1 MTNCAYT
8 SRMLQ
13 ACRIAPMP
21 PASSSS
27 PPVGGMFGL
36 YFSGADDIVTF
47 ADVMAS
53 DADRFKRFFHLML
66 EGGVYRRR
74 ARSKPASPPSPT
86 AIKSWPSPSTPPSAP
101 SPSRERADG
110 TAAVPAADACRCCQ
124 RDPDR
129 SRPAPLRRNGS
140 TGAVQRDARLH
151 PRRGQR
157 ATGLGGGLAE
167 AQQWL
172 ERATLLLGLP
182 LLALAA
188 LTRHDAGLE
197 PAELGPVVLG
207 LCVFFELARQLGW
220 SEPYALGLLLASA
233 LLVIYAAVLQWP
245 DRLPSGAGVAAG
257 VLLLL
262 MLPMP
267 SGSAIGNPLA
277 GAEPLLLAIAS
288 PLLAL
293 LLLRLPGSTGEQQPT
308 AT

>member
-1 MTNCAYT
+1 VN
-8 SRMLQ
+8 
-13 ACRIAPMP
+13 APMELLQCLLLTLAAA
-21 PASSSS
+21 ASAILI
-27 PPVGGMFGL
+27 GR
-36 YFSGADDIVTF
+36 A
-47 ADVMAS
+47 
-53 DADRFKRFFHLML
+53 
-66 EGGVYRRR
+66 RRR
-74 ARSKPASPPSPT
+74 YGEADQPALF
-86 AIKSWPSPSTPPSAP
+86 SAML
-101 SPSRERADG
+101 AFIL
-110 TAAVPAADACRCCQ
+110 AAA
-124 RDPDR
+124 
-129 SRPAPLRRNGS
+129 SG
-140 TGAVQRDARLH
+140 
-151 PRRGQR
+151 
-157 ATGLGGGLAE
+157 ATGLAGGLAE

-188 LTRHDAGLE
+188 LTLARRWAWSRPNWGR
-197 PAELGPVVLG
+197 VVLG

-245 DRLPSGAGVAAG
+245 ERLSSGAGVAAG

-267 SGSAIGNPLA
+267 SGSTIGNPLA
-277 GAEPLLLAIAS
+277 GVEPLLLAIAS

>member
-1 MTNCAYT
+1 MEL
-8 SRMLQ
+8 LQ
-13 ACRIAPMP
+13 SLLLTLAAA
-21 PASSSS
+21 ASAILI
-27 PPVGGMFGL
+27 GR
-36 YFSGADDIVTF
+36 A
-47 ADVMAS
+47 
-53 DADRFKRFFHLML
+53 
-66 EGGVYRRR
+66 RRR
-74 ARSKPASPPSPT
+74 YDEADQPALF
-86 AIKSWPSPSTPPSAP
+86 SAML
-101 SPSRERADG
+101 AFIL
-110 TAAVPAADACRCCQ
+110 AAA
-124 RDPDR
+124 
-129 SRPAPLRRNGS
+129 SG
-140 TGAVQRDARLH
+140 
-151 PRRGQR
+151 
-157 ATGLGGGLAE
+157 ATGLAGGLAE

-188 LTRHDAGLE
+188 LTLARRWACSRPNWGR
-197 PAELGPVVLG
+197 AVLG
-207 LCVFFELARQLGW
+207 LCVFFELARQLDW

-245 DRLPSGAGVAAG
+245 ERLPSGAGVAAG

-277 GAEPLLLAIAS
+277 GVEPLLLAIAS

>member
-1 MTNCAYT
+1 MEL
-8 SRMLQ
+8 LQ
-13 ACRIAPMP
+13 SLLLTLAAA
-21 PASSSS
+21 ASAILI
-27 PPVGGMFGL
+27 GR
-36 YFSGADDIVTF
+36 A
-47 ADVMAS
+47 
-53 DADRFKRFFHLML
+53 
-66 EGGVYRRR
+66 RRR
-74 ARSKPASPPSPT
+74 YGEADQPALF
-86 AIKSWPSPSTPPSAP
+86 SAML
-101 SPSRERADG
+101 AFIL
-110 TAAVPAADACRCCQ
+110 AAA
-124 RDPDR
+124 
-129 SRPAPLRRNGS
+129 SG
-140 TGAVQRDARLH
+140 
-151 PRRGQR
+151 
-157 ATGLGGGLAE
+157 ATGLAGGLAE

-188 LTRHDAGLE
+188 LTLARRWAWSRPNWGR
-197 PAELGPVVLG
+197 VVLG

-245 DRLPSGAGVAAG
+245 ERLSSGAGVAAG

>member
-1 MTNCAYT
+1 MEL
-8 SRMLQ
+8 LQ
-13 ACRIAPMP
+13 SLLLTLAAA
-21 PASSSS
+21 ASAIQI
-27 PPVGGMFGL
+27 GR
-36 YFSGADDIVTF
+36 A
-47 ADVMAS
+47 
-53 DADRFKRFFHLML
+53 
-66 EGGVYRRR
+66 RRR
-74 ARSKPASPPSPT
+74 YDEADQPALF
-86 AIKSWPSPSTPPSAP
+86 SAML
-101 SPSRERADG
+101 AFIL
-110 TAAVPAADACRCCQ
+110 AAA
-124 RDPDR
+124 
-129 SRPAPLRRNGS
+129 SG
-140 TGAVQRDARLH
+140 
-151 PRRGQR
+151 
-157 ATGLGGGLAE
+157 ATGLAGGLAE

-188 LTRHDAGLE
+188 LTLARRWVWSRPNWGR
-197 PAELGPVVLG
+197 VVLG

-245 DRLPSGAGVAAG
+245 DRLRSGAGVAAG

-262 MLPMP
+262 MLPIP
-267 SGSAIGNPLA
+267 SGSAIDNPLA

>member
-1 MTNCAYT
+1 MEL
-8 SRMLQ
+8 LQ
-13 ACRIAPMP
+13 SLLLTLAAA
-21 PASSSS
+21 ASAILI
-27 PPVGGMFGL
+27 GR
-36 YFSGADDIVTF
+36 A
-47 ADVMAS
+47 
-53 DADRFKRFFHLML
+53 
-66 EGGVYRRR
+66 RRR
-74 ARSKPASPPSPT
+74 YDEADQPALF
-86 AIKSWPSPSTPPSAP
+86 SAML
-101 SPSRERADG
+101 AFIL
-110 TAAVPAADACRCCQ
+110 AAA
-124 RDPDR
+124 
-129 SRPAPLRRNGS
+129 SG
-140 TGAVQRDARLH
+140 
-151 PRRGQR
+151 
-157 ATGLGGGLAE
+157 ATGLAGGLAE

-188 LTRHDAGLE
+188 LTLARRWAWSRPNWGR
-197 PAELGPVVLG
+197 VVLG

-262 MLPMP
+262 MLPIP
-267 SGSAIGNPLA
+267 GGSAIDNPLA

>member
-1 MTNCAYT
+1 MEL
-8 SRMLQ
+8 LQ
-13 ACRIAPMP
+13 SLLLTLAAA
-21 PASSSS
+21 ASAIQI
-27 PPVGGMFGL
+27 GR
-36 YFSGADDIVTF
+36 A
-47 ADVMAS
+47 
-53 DADRFKRFFHLML
+53 
-66 EGGVYRRR
+66 RRR
-74 ARSKPASPPSPT
+74 YGEADQPALF
-86 AIKSWPSPSTPPSAP
+86 SAML
-101 SPSRERADG
+101 AFIL
-110 TAAVPAADACRCCQ
+110 AAA
-124 RDPDR
+124 
-129 SRPAPLRRNGS
+129 SG
-140 TGAVQRDARLH
+140 
-151 PRRGQR
+151 
-157 ATGLGGGLAE
+157 ATGLAGGLAE

-188 LTRHDAGLE
+188 LTLARRWAWSRPNWGR
-197 PAELGPVVLG
+197 VVLG

-245 DRLPSGAGVAAG
+245 ERLSSGAGVAAG

-267 SGSAIGNPLA
+267 SGSAIDNPLA

>member
-1 MTNCAYT
+1 MEL
-8 SRMLQ
+8 LQ
-13 ACRIAPMP
+13 SLLLTLAAA
-21 PASSSS
+21 ASAILI
-27 PPVGGMFGL
+27 GR
-36 YFSGADDIVTF
+36 A
-47 ADVMAS
+47 
-53 DADRFKRFFHLML
+53 
-66 EGGVYRRR
+66 RRR
-74 ARSKPASPPSPT
+74 YGEADQPALF
-86 AIKSWPSPSTPPSAP
+86 SAML
-101 SPSRERADG
+101 AFIL
-110 TAAVPAADACRCCQ
+110 AAA
-124 RDPDR
+124 
-129 SRPAPLRRNGS
+129 SG
-140 TGAVQRDARLH
+140 
-151 PRRGQR
+151 

-188 LTRHDAGLE
+188 LTLARRWAWSRPNWGR
-197 PAELGPVVLG
+197 VVLG

-245 DRLPSGAGVAAG
+245 ERLSSGAGVAAG

-267 SGSAIGNPLA
+267 SGSTVGNPLA

>member
-1 MTNCAYT
+1 MEL
-8 SRMLQ
+8 LQ
-13 ACRIAPMP
+13 SLLLTLAAA
-21 PASSSS
+21 ASAILI
-27 PPVGGMFGL
+27 GR
-36 YFSGADDIVTF
+36 A
-47 ADVMAS
+47 
-53 DADRFKRFFHLML
+53 
-66 EGGVYRRR
+66 RRR
-74 ARSKPASPPSPT
+74 YGEADQPALF
-86 AIKSWPSPSTPPSAP
+86 SAML
-101 SPSRERADG
+101 AFIL
-110 TAAVPAADACRCCQ
+110 AAA
-124 RDPDR
+124 
-129 SRPAPLRRNGS
+129 SG
-140 TGAVQRDARLH
+140 
-151 PRRGQR
+151 
-157 ATGLGGGLAE
+157 ATGLAGGLAE

-188 LTRHDAGLE
+188 LTLARRWVWSRPNWGR
-197 PAELGPVVLG
+197 VVLG

-245 DRLPSGAGVAAG
+245 ERLSSGAGVAAG

-267 SGSAIGNPLA
+267 SGSTVGNPLA

>member
-1 MTNCAYT
+1 MEL
-8 SRMLQ
+8 LQ
-13 ACRIAPMP
+13 ALLLTLAAA
-21 PASSSS
+21 ASAILI
-27 PPVGGMFGL
+27 GR
-36 YFSGADDIVTF
+36 A
-47 ADVMAS
+47 
-53 DADRFKRFFHLML
+53 
-66 EGGVYRRR
+66 RRR
-74 ARSKPASPPSPT
+74 YGEADQPALF
-86 AIKSWPSPSTPPSAP
+86 SAML
-101 SPSRERADG
+101 AFIL
-110 TAAVPAADACRCCQ
+110 AAA
-124 RDPDR
+124 
-129 SRPAPLRRNGS
+129 SG
-140 TGAVQRDARLH
+140 
-151 PRRGQR
+151 
-157 ATGLGGGLAE
+157 ATGLAGGLAE

-188 LTRHDAGLE
+188 LTLARRWAWSRPNWGR
-197 PAELGPVVLG
+197 VVLG

-245 DRLPSGAGVAAG
+245 ERLSSGAGVAAG

-267 SGSAIGNPLA
+267 SGSTVGNPLA